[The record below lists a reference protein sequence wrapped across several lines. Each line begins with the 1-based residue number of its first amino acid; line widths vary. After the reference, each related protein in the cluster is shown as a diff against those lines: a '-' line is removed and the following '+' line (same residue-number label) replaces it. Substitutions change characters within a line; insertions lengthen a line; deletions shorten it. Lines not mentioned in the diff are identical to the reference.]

1 LGEIE
6 GALKQCAETK
16 SVKMVLLR
24 ADMLQRVRKY
34 DAKLSSVLQSFQV
47 GPFNRP
53 LLRIAHFPQAKL
65 LLDARLAQI
74 VEKWK
79 VR

>member
-1 LGEIE
+1 MCGDEVSQD
-6 GALKQCAETK
+6 GALACGHAP
-16 SVKMVLLR
+16 
-24 ADMLQRVRKY
+24 

-47 GPFNRP
+47 GPFNRR